1 MVGMFKMIPKRYS
14 QMTEAELHQVI
25 ADLKEQSRKAEQLGR
40 INEYAVFEQKITMAN
55 AYLLNPEDF
64 HPGEVYGLKD
74 NPGVSFKISYING
87 VFAWGKRLEGINA
100 EEAFPIS
107 MLVKK

>member
-1 MVGMFKMIPKRYS
+1 MMAQKRYS
-14 QMTEAELHQVI
+14 QMTEAELLQEI
-25 ADLKEQSRKAEQLGR
+25 ADLKEQSRKAQQLGR
-40 INEYAVFEQKITMAN
+40 INEYAVFEQKITMAK

-64 HPGEVYGLKD
+64 KPGEVYELKD
-74 NPGVSFKISYING
+74 YPGVDFKIDYMNG
-87 VFAWGKRLEGINA
+87 VFAWGYRVGGNGK